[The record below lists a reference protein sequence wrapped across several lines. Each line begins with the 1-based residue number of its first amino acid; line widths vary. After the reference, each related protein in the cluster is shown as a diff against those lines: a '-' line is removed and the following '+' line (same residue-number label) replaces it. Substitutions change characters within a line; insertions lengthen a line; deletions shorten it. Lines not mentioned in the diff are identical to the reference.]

1 MSILLNTLVPSTMV
15 LEADVAWSFE
25 SLLREV
31 TDELS
36 NTPKTVISS
45 TITAVL
51 SSLDNGNNLSI
62 TAGSKQ
68 PSILPNGKQP
78 NNNGNAMSPSLNKL
92 RGEKKKM

>member
-1 MSILLNTLVPSTMV
+1 MV
-15 LEADVAWSFE
+15 SEPDVAWSFE

-45 TITAVL
+45 TVTAVL
-51 SSLDNGNNLSI
+51 STLDNGGNNVNLST

-68 PSILPNGKQP
+68 PSILPSGKQP
-78 NNNGNAMSPSLNKL
+78 PAANNVNSNNVMSPSANKL
-92 RGEKKKM
+92 RNEKKKM

>member
-1 MSILLNTLVPSTMV
+1 MV
-15 LEADVAWSFE
+15 SEPDVAWSFE

-45 TITAVL
+45 TITAVV
-51 SSLDNGNNLSI
+51 SSLENGGSNINLST

-68 PSILPNGKQP
+68 PPILPSGKQP
-78 NNNGNAMSPSLNKL
+78 SAANNNVNSNVLSPSANKL
-92 RGEKKKM
+92 RSEKKKL